1 MLSPS
6 ALCFTKSD
14 YHVSSRSFVQI
25 EDASGLPLSA
35 MGETYS
41 APIGGDPDYNSERVT
56 IFDILPNEVSPM
68 SVTLKTVEYMGGMK
82 IPGDDDVKYGEQKV
96 TLFVDLDGVNVSEGR
111 KTFIRELCHNRLI
124 NNGKTLRLKVDKY
137 RFCGQ
142 NVKVT

>member
-1 MLSPS
+1 
-6 ALCFTKSD
+6 
-14 YHVSSRSFVQI
+14 
-25 EDASGLPLSA
+25 

-41 APIGGDPDYNSERVT
+41 APIGGDPDYDSERVT
-56 IFDILPNEVSPM
+56 IFDILPKEVSPM
-68 SVTLKTVEYMGGMK
+68 AVALKTVEYMGGMK

-96 TLFVDLDGVNVSEGR
+96 TLFVDLDGVNVSEDR
-111 KTFIRELCHNRLI
+111 KAFIRELCHNRLV